1 MPSTWVVRAASPRRL
16 LLSLHD
22 FLDERGYLCE
32 YEPSEAEPNA
42 GSGPAS
48 FKSELIGKRDS
59 PRRDLP
65 YIVFGLL
72 LLPTILLTTLGIQ
85 FLKASRYYLRTIAR
99 ISVEGEAYP
108 TRGGGQGAAQSE
120 ELDVVCDA
128 RVTLDMT
135 AGVAQGD
142 YEIVRPTE
150 DKRELVR
157 LAEEQRELQRQL
169 AELLHTIALP
179 QVDASP
185 EH

>member
-1 MPSTWVVRAASPRRL
+1 MPSTWDVRVASPRRL
-16 LLSLHD
+16 LLSLHN
-22 FLDERGYLCE
+22 FLDEHGYAHE

-42 GSGPAS
+42 GSGPAI

-59 PRRDLP
+59 PRRDRAYL
-65 YIVFGLL
+65 VFGLL

-99 ISVEGEAYP
+99 ISVEGEVYP
-108 TRGGGQGAAQSE
+108 TRGGGQGTVQSG
-120 ELDVVCDA
+120 ELDTVCDA

-157 LAEEQRELQRQL
+157 LAEEQRQL
-169 AELLHTIALP
+169 SELLPTIALP
-179 QVDASP
+179 QADASP

>member
-1 MPSTWVVRAASPRRL
+1 MPSTWDVRIASPQKLTRA
-16 LLSLHD
+16 LHD

-42 GSGPAS
+42 ISSKAI

-59 PRRDLP
+59 PRCDMA

-72 LLPTILLTTLGIQ
+72 LLPTILLTGLGIR
-85 FLKASRYYLRTIAR
+85 FLKQSRYYLRTIAR
-99 ISVEGEAYP
+99 ITVEGEVYP
-108 TRGGGQGAAQSE
+108 AKGGGQGAVQSE
-120 ELDVVCDA
+120 VLDVVSDA

-150 DKRELVR
+150 DKRKLVR
-157 LAEEQRELQRQL
+157 LAEEQRELERQL
-169 AELLHTIALP
+169 SELLATIALP
-179 QVDASP
+179 KVDVSR
-185 EH
+185 

>member
-1 MPSTWVVRAASPRRL
+1 MPSTWDVRAASPQRL

-22 FLDERGYLCE
+22 FLVERGYLCE
-32 YEPSEAEPNA
+32 YELPEAEPDA

-59 PRRDLP
+59 PRRDRAYLG
-65 YIVFGLL
+65 FGLF
-72 LLPTILLTTLGIQ
+72 LLPTVLLTTLGIQ

-108 TRGGGQGAAQSE
+108 TRGRGQGAVQSD

-128 RVTLDMT
+128 RVALDMT

-169 AELLHTIALP
+169 AELLSKIALP
-179 QVDASP
+179 KV
-185 EH
+185 

>member
-1 MPSTWVVRAASPRRL
+1 MSSTWDVRVASPRRL
-16 LLSLHD
+16 LLSLQD
-22 FLDERGYLCE
+22 FLIERGYLCE
-32 YEPSEAEPNA
+32 YEPPEAEPDA

-59 PRRDLP
+59 PRRDRAYL
-65 YIVFGLL
+65 VFGLF

-108 TRGGGQGAAQSE
+108 TRGGGQGAVQSD

-128 RVTLDMT
+128 KVTLDVT

-169 AELLHTIALP
+169 AQLLPSIALP
-179 QVDASP
+179 KV
-185 EH
+185 

>member
-1 MPSTWVVRAASPRRL
+1 MPSTWDVRVASPRRL
-16 LLSLHD
+16 LLSLRD
-22 FLDERGYLCE
+22 LLVERGYLCE
-32 YEPSEAEPNA
+32 YEPPEAETNA
-42 GSGPAS
+42 VSGPAS
-48 FKSELIGKRDS
+48 FKSDLIGKRDS
-59 PRRDLP
+59 PRRDRAYL
-65 YIVFGLL
+65 VFGLL

-108 TRGGGQGAAQSE
+108 TRGRGQGAVQSD

-169 AELLHTIALP
+169 AELLSKIALP
-179 QVDASP
+179 KV
-185 EH
+185 

>member
-1 MPSTWVVRAASPRRL
+1 MPSTWDIRMASLRKL
-16 LLSLHD
+16 TGALHD
-22 FLDERGYLCE
+22 FLYERSYVCE

-42 GSGPAS
+42 GSGPAV
-48 FKSELIGKRDS
+48 FKSELIAKRDS
-59 PRRDLP
+59 PRRDRAYL
-65 YIVFGLL
+65 VFGLL

-99 ISVEGEAYP
+99 ITVEGEVYP
-108 TRGGGQGAAQSE
+108 TKGEGRGTFQSGV
-120 ELDVVCDA
+120 LDVGSDV

-157 LAEEQRELQRQL
+157 LAEEQRELERQL
-169 AELLHTIALP
+169 SELLPTIALP
-179 QVDASP
+179 KAEASQ
-185 EH
+185 